1 MYLLEE
7 NTMTAKWKD
16 LTKKERK
23 HVREMGV
30 ATLREFKKNAEF
42 QAKTRREFPLPE
54 FSEPCWECRA
64 IAKKLELPM

>member
-1 MYLLEE
+1 MP
-7 NTMTAKWKD
+7 AKWKD

-42 QAKTRREFPLPE
+42 QAKARREYPE
-54 FSEPCWECRA
+54 ASEPCWDCRF
-64 IAKKLELPM
+64 IAKKLGLAI